1 VILMAVKTTPDYVDL
16 LNKAVEREFQV
27 SLQYML
33 QHAKMEK
40 LVRKTIPENILL
52 DKTTYDAVGKFLR
65 EIAIQE
71 MKHAATIMER
81 IYYLGGKATTK
92 SSKITVGDSLSEF
105 AKLGVKA
112 EEEALT
118 LYRQIIETAGKIGDW
133 ETREVF
139 EKIYGEEESHLF
151 KFQEYTKFQDEKDT
165 PSKVPLAE
173 WRKIYT
179 DDYFTL
185 LNKAVSG
192 EITAIIQ
199 YTNQHEKM
207 AFLELRMKNTPLE
220 TVSETNKAAVVS
232 KILKGVFMAEMDH
245 LEKISERIFLLEGE
259 ATFKPDPLPT
269 VGDTAQDFLTL
280 DHALESTTIS
290 LYRQIIA
297 EALKRGDTTTRRL
310 FEDII
315 LQEED
320 HYWTF
325 DDFVK

>member
-1 VILMAVKTTPDYVDL
+1 MAVKTTTGYIDL
-16 LNKAVEREFQV
+16 LNKAIEREIAV
-27 SLQYML
+27 SLQYIL

-40 LVRKTIPENILL
+40 LVRRTIPENILL

-71 MKHAATIMER
+71 MKHAASIIAR

-92 SSKITVGDSLSEF
+92 SGKPNIGDSISEF

-118 LYRQIIETAGKIGDW
+118 LYRQIIETSGKMGDW
-133 ETREVF
+133 ETRELF
-139 EKIYGEEESHLF
+139 EKIYGEEEGHLF
-151 KFQEYTKFQDEKDT
+151 KFQEYTKFQDEKEE
-165 PSKVPLAE
+165 PSKVPLPK

-179 DDYFTL
+179 DDYFAL

-207 AFLELRMKNTPLE
+207 AFLELRTKNTPLE
-220 TVSETNKAAVVS
+220 TVTETNKAAVVS
-232 KILKGVFMAEMDH
+232 KILKEIFVAEMDH
-245 LEKISERIFLLEGE
+245 LEKISERIYLLEGE
-259 ATFKPDPLPT
+259 ATYKPDPLPV

-297 EALKRGDTTTRRL
+297 EALKCGDTTTRRM

-315 LQEED
+315 IQEEN
-320 HYWTF
+320 HFWTF

>member
-1 VILMAVKTTPDYVDL
+1 MAVKTTTGYIDL
-16 LNKAVEREFQV
+16 LNKAVEREIAV
-27 SLQYML
+27 SLQYIL

-40 LVRKTIPENILL
+40 LVRRTIPENILL

-71 MKHAATIMER
+71 MKHAASIIAR

-92 SSKITVGDSLSEF
+92 SGRPNIGDSISEF
-105 AKLGVKA
+105 AKLGVEA

-118 LYRQIIETAGKIGDW
+118 LYRQIIETSGKMGDW
-133 ETREVF
+133 ETRELF
-139 EKIYGEEESHLF
+139 EKIYGEEEGHLF
-151 KFQEYTKFQDEKDT
+151 KFQEYTKFQDEKEE
-165 PSKVPLAE
+165 PSKVPLPK

-179 DDYFTL
+179 DDYFAL

-192 EITAIIQ
+192 EITAIVQ

-207 AFLELRMKNTPLE
+207 AFLELRTKNTPLE
-220 TVSETNKAAVVS
+220 TINETNKAAVVS
-232 KILKGVFMAEMDH
+232 KILKEIFVTEMDH
-245 LEKISERIFLLEGE
+245 LEKISERIYLLEGE
-259 ATFKPDPLPT
+259 ATYKPDPLPV

-297 EALKRGDTTTRRL
+297 EALKCGDTTTRRM

-315 LQEED
+315 IQEEN
-320 HYWTF
+320 HFWTF